1 MKLIYTFFLFIYIS
15 IQFACNSQKNLVTIS
30 GKITNPNGELHFIFS
45 DTTISTPINNSGR
58 FRVSF
63 YRDSSDYAKL
73 SHGSEMTSMYIK
85 PSDNIFLSLETTNF
99 DESISYRNSEESS
112 FLAYKYLLI
121 EEKDFYGESLYL
133 KNKNDYEEYLLSFK
147 NELIKYLDRIQNLD
161 FVTKEKSSLDISI
174 KRYRSQKEKLS
185 DFTLDE
191 SKYTWEKRLIAGEFN
206 LYNAINKQISGDFN
220 STLVNYK
227 NKILNKLNFILDS
240 NFINQEK
247 QILKKEISRWKKM
260 KISYDSM
267 PLEGDQAIDFS
278 YPDKDGEYIKL
289 TSFKGNL
296 VYVDVWATWC
306 GPCISEIPSLKSLQQ
321 KYKDEKIVFL
331 SVSVDTDK
339 DAWGK
344 MVENDQL
351 LGVHLWAN
359 GWNKITNDYAIFGI
373 PRFMLF
379 DENSNV
385 ISTDAPRPSSNT
397 INELIDKHL

>member
-1 MKLIYTFFLFIYIS
+1 MKFIYTCFLFIYIP
-15 IQFACNSQKNLVTIS
+15 IQFACNSQKNIVTIS
-30 GKITNPNGELHFIFS
+30 GEITNPAGDLHLIFS
-45 DTTISTPINNSGR
+45 DTTISTPINNNGG
-58 FRVSF
+58 FRISF

-99 DESISYRNSEESS
+99 DESITYINSEESS

-133 KNKNDYEEYLLSFK
+133 KSKNDYEEYLSSFK
-147 NELIKYLDRIQNLD
+147 NELIKNLD
-161 FVTKEKSSLDISI
+161 KIENPVFITKEKVSLDISI
-174 KRYRSQKEKLS
+174 NRYRSQKEKLS
-185 DFTLDE
+185 DFTHDE
-191 SKYTWEKRLIAGEFN
+191 SKYTWEKRLIASEFN
-206 LYNAINKQISGDFN
+206 LYNAINKQMSGDFN

-260 KISYDSM
+260 KFSYDSM

-278 YPDKDGEYIKL
+278 YPDKDGEYFQL

-306 GPCISEIPSLKSLQQ
+306 GPCISEIPSLKTLQH

-331 SVSVDTDK
+331 SISVDTDK
-339 DAWGK
+339 DAWEE
-344 MVENDQL
+344 MVENNQL
-351 LGVHLWAN
+351 LGVHLWAD
-359 GWNKITNDYAIFGI
+359 GWSGITNDYAIFGI

-379 DENSNV
+379 DANSNV
-385 ISTDAPRPSSNT
+385 ISTDSPRPSSNT
-397 INELIDKHL
+397 INELIDNHL